1 MRKFFFTLIIFEF
14 LLLQMNV
21 SQAQTRTPKLNQV
34 ELMKQF
40 LGSWKGEVGKD
51 TIIIGY
57 NTQFGTG
64 LECSSQIVTQ
74 GKVLD
79 SVKQLFG
86 YDKAIDKF
94 IIAELI
100 KSSPVIE
107 LCGTWFTSEHSG
119 EMVLFKDMSD
129 PSKAALRWKFEFK
142 TPDMIIQTAL
152 LNDKIIKVLTITR
165 QKN

>member
-1 MRKFFFTLIIFEF
+1 MTLIIFES
-14 LLLQMNV
+14 LLLLMNV
-21 SQAQTRTPKLNQV
+21 SNAQTPNPNPNLNQV

-40 LGSWKGEVGKD
+40 IGSWKGEVGQD

-57 NTQFGTG
+57 NIQFGAG
-64 LECSSQIVTQ
+64 LECSSQIVTK

-119 EMVLFKDMSD
+119 EMVLFKDISD

-142 TPDMIIQTAL
+142 TPDMIIQTAM

-165 QKN
+165 EKN

>member
-1 MRKFFFTLIIFEF
+1 MRKFFLTLIIFES
-14 LLLQMNV
+14 LLLLMNV
-21 SQAQTRTPKLNQV
+21 SQAQTTNPHLNQV

-51 TIIIGY
+51 TIIIG
-57 NTQFGTG
+57 NNAQFGSG
-64 LECSSQIVTQ
+64 LECSSQIVTK

-86 YDKAIDKF
+86 YDKTIDKF

-107 LCGTWFTSEHSG
+107 LCGTWFTSEHAG
-119 EMVLFKDMSD
+119 EMVLFKDISD
-129 PSKAALRWKFEFK
+129 PGKATLRWKFEFK

-165 QKN
+165 ETN